1 LGKYV
6 KTMTGLTYSNRQ
18 EEQDDKVQQE
28 KLLVALDAAPFQ
40 LRRDECGW
48 WVIRGRYGSFQT
60 WGDGK
65 TWVAYVMCCSD
76 RHWTITKR
84 RLGFMKVTQDGDDE
98 GCLRL
103 FDLPTQERAAVIRD
117 VLGLRKRRTLS
128 KESRDKLIAAGVN
141 RRFRAGARPEASGT
155 GHPPPTNGNAPKQG
169 PTTLF
174 TPEEQ
179 ISEEE
184 VG

>member
-1 LGKYV
+1 
-6 KTMTGLTYSNRQ
+6 MTGLTYRSRR
-18 EEQDDKVQQE
+18 EEQHDRGQQE
-28 KLLVALDAAPFQ
+28 KLLVALVAATYQ

-48 WVIRGRYGSFQT
+48 WVISGRHGSLQT
-60 WGDGK
+60 WGDSN
-65 TWVAYVMCCSD
+65 TWVAYVMCRSA
-76 RHWTITKR
+76 RHWTITKN
-84 RLGFMKVTQDGDDE
+84 RLSFMKVTQDGDDE

-103 FDLPTQERAAVIRD
+103 FDLPTAAQASVIRD
-117 VLGLRKRRTLS
+117 VLGLRKRRTLT

-141 RRFRAGARPEASGT
+141 RRFRARTAPEAPGP

-179 ISEEE
+179 ISAEE